1 MFFQIYNATKQYKVI
16 EVALSEGYIRDPM
29 NICEEAPM
37 MGLPAFM
44 GNMGVHYIHP
54 ELLKITG
61 DTPRVN
67 GEGTHTDFLRPGV
80 VIYEP
85 QHEGEM
91 KGY

>member
-1 MFFQIYNATKQYKVI
+1 
-16 EVALSEGYIRDPM
+16 M

-44 GNMGVHYIHP
+44 DNMGIHYIQP

-67 GEGTHTDFLRPGV
+67 GVAPHVLHLV
-80 VIYEP
+80 YNQIS
-85 QHEGEM
+85 
-91 KGY
+91 